1 MGRATYGQPGVQIRV
16 AAAEVLK
23 TRLRRVLST
32 GVMSELAIAG
42 AINPGDDVFG
52 VRMFPR

>member
-1 MGRATYGQPGVQIRV
+1 M
-16 AAAEVLK
+16 
-23 TRLRRVLST
+23 ST
-32 GVMSELAIAG
+32 GVTSELAIAG